1 MSRRSG
7 HRTQLKEKEIPFTE
21 IVENPCDSGNAM
33 GMRLIE
39 IIDKTGLLVRA
50 PRIDGDCP
58 IEDEIQ
64 EQIIQQQTVL
74 ILGGYD
80 GT

>member
-1 MSRRSG
+1 
-7 HRTQLKEKEIPFTE
+7 
-21 IVENPCDSGNAM
+21 M
-33 GMRLIE
+33 GVRLIE